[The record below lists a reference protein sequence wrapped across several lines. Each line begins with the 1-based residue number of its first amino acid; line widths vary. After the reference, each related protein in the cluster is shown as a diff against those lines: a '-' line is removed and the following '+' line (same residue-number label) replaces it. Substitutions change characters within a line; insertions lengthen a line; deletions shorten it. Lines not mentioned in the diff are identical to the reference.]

1 MAKTAKKVP
10 VYLRASDVKML
21 ERRVQHTDPSGW
33 VRGLVRAALDKMAEK
48 EEEERG
54 GVGYPDP

>member
-21 ERRVQHTDPSGW
+21 ERRVLHADPATW
-33 VRGLVRAALDKMAEK
+33 VRGLVRHALDKMAEREK
-48 EEEERG
+48 EESE
-54 GVGYPDP
+54 